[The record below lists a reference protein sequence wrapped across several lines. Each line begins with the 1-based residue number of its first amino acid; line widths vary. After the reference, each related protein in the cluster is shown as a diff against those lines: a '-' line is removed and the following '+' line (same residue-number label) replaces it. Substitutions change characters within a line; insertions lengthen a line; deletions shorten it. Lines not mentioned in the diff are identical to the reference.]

1 MEMNVELQ
9 GTVLQRRYL
18 IDEQTKVGEARREAL
33 RLAQA
38 HGLDETIAGRAAI
51 VATELAN
58 NLLQHGGGGELLLQP
73 IVAGNATQIELL
85 AIDRGRGMPQI
96 ERCLEDGYST
106 GGSAGTGL
114 GAVRRLAA
122 EFDAYSIPD
131 KGTVVMAR
139 VGVGA
144 AARFGAVSVTMP
156 GEEEC
161 GDSWLLATEG
171 DITSA
176 IMVDGLGHGALAAL
190 AAQRS
195 TTAFIESPFDAPR
208 AVMERAH
215 RASSGT
221 RGAAAACAR
230 MHRDGRLCYA
240 GVGNI
245 SASMITV
252 EKSQGL
258 ASHNGTLGVH
268 MPRLQ
273 EFEYQRS
280 PRALFVMHSDG
291 ISARWN
297 LVHKPGL
304 MHHHPAIV
312 AAVLYRDHGRGRDD
326 ATVLVLD

>member
-1 MEMNVELQ
+1 
-9 GTVLQRRYL
+9 
-18 IDEQTKVGEARREAL
+18 
-33 RLAQA
+33 
-38 HGLDETIAGRAAI
+38 
-51 VATELAN
+51 
-58 NLLQHGGGGELLLQP
+58 
-73 IVAGNATQIELL
+73 
-85 AIDRGRGMPQI
+85 
-96 ERCLEDGYST
+96 
-106 GGSAGTGL
+106 
-114 GAVRRLAA
+114 
-122 EFDAYSIPD
+122 
-131 KGTVVMAR
+131 
-139 VGVGA
+139 
-144 AARFGAVSVTMP
+144 
-156 GEEEC
+156 
-161 GDSWLLATEG
+161 
-171 DITSA
+171 
-176 IMVDGLGHGALAAL
+176 
-190 AAQRS
+190 
-195 TTAFIESPFDAPR
+195 
-208 AVMERAH
+208 
-215 RASSGT
+215 
-221 RGAAAACAR
+221 

-273 EFEYQRS
+273 EFEYRRS